1 MKSRSQIRENA
12 LQFLYLLSYQQ
23 DDKDKQREM
32 FIEAQGLSDE
42 DLPFFDCLVEGVLRH
57 EAELDTE
64 IEPQL
69 VDWRLSRLPI
79 LDRNILRMALFELTY
94 LDDVPDAVS
103 ISEAVNLAKKYC
115 DDKAGSYIN
124 AVLGKL
130 VREREGR

>member
-12 LQFLYLLSYQQ
+12 LQFLYLLSYQP

-32 FIEAQGLSDE
+32 FIEAQGLASE
-42 DLPFFDCLVEGVLRH
+42 DLPFFDCLVEGVLTH
-57 EAELDTE
+57 EAELDKE

-79 LDRNILRMALFELTY
+79 LDRNILRMALFELNY
-94 LDDVPDAVS
+94 LEEVPEAVS

-115 DDKAGSYIN
+115 DDKAGPYIN

-130 VREREGR
+130 ARERG

>member
-32 FIEAQGLSDE
+32 FIEAQALADE

-79 LDRNILRMALFELTY
+79 LDRNILRIALFELTY
-94 LDDVPDAVS
+94 LDDVPEAVS

-115 DDKAGSYIN
+115 DDKAGAYIN